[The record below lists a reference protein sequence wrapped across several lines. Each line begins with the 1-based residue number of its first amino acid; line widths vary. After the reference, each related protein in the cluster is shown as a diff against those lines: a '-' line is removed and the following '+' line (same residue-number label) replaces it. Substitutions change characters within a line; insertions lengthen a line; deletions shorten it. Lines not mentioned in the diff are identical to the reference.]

1 MVLFLL
7 HELSQYTIDI
17 ASFNKLV
24 HVLWVFIGYFQGLND
39 GCYDYLL

>member
-7 HELSQYTIDI
+7 HELSQYAINN

-24 HVLWVFIGYFQGLND
+24 HVLWVIISYIFRTE
-39 GCYDYLL
+39 

>member
-7 HELSQYTIDI
+7 HELSQYTMNI

-24 HVLWVFIGYFQGLND
+24 HVLWVLINFKD
-39 GCYDYLL
+39 